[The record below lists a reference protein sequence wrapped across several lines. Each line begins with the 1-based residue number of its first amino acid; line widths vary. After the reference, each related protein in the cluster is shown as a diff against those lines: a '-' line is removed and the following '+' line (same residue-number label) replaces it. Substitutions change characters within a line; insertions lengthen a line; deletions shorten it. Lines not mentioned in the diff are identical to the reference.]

1 MNKKLGALP
10 IYLMLVLL
18 AACTNSDKLEVKKA
32 NFDDQIDQLQNLEFQ
47 FNKDLAPDSL
57 IEIWDTLAYFEFEPS
72 IKGRYKWIDKRT
84 LLFSPSGHF
93 APNTDYKAS
102 VSDKV
107 LVNSAKKYSLSD
119 EPIQFHTPYLQIVNG
134 YAYWNFSEYLDKQL
148 QLNVRLVFNY
158 PVDKKHVGEA
168 LSLKINNN
176 EKPYTITSNGIS
188 NEIEVV
194 IPVQETD
201 DVKSIQVALTPGM
214 QVIGSNQA
222 IKEALTLQIVVPAND
237 KLDVTDISTD
247 FEEGSG
253 VITVYTSQP
262 VVMKEVKSRIKIE
275 PQTDFEVSP
284 ISNGFKLKGSFG
296 EGQAYQL
303 TISKELKG
311 IFGPTLSDDYIETIT
326 FGSPEP
332 YISFADKSGMYL
344 TTGGSGN
351 LGLKIINVPKVKIT
365 VFRIFENNIQ
375 HYLRSGKE
383 YEWYEEDG
391 YHDSYNYRM
400 NEDYGKIIVTKEF
413 NTNTL
418 PGKGNLRLLHIMP
431 EDLGL
436 SGEMKG
442 IYLIRAES
450 TEKAWL
456 NDVQLLSY
464 SDIGLIVK
472 GGENEIFTATR
483 SIATALP
490 IEGVTLGFYTS
501 NNQLVHKV
509 STGKDG
515 IAIFKDL
522 EKTIP
527 GFKISMVTA
536 RKGNDFNVILFNRS
550 AVELDRFETGGKH
563 TAGRDYDAFIY
574 SDRDLYRPGDSV
586 YCNAILRDYSM
597 KTISGFPVKFRIIGP
612 DGKDFLKRRVN
623 VSNSGSVI
631 LPFALPVAAYTG
643 SYICEVSSVEDVFIG
658 SYRIKVEEFM
668 PDRISVDAKTDKVTY
683 EPENI
688 VKLTVTAMNLF
699 GPPAAGR
706 KVENELRVSRKKF
719 QSKAFVKDYNFDL
732 ISNEN
737 LAIVSVINQTV
748 TNDKGI
754 ASQEFT
760 LPNYKNAGLL
770 EGKIYTTVFD
780 ETGRP
785 VNRLVNFDIYT
796 QNTFLGIS
804 RLPGWLS
811 TGRPVSCRLIALNDK
826 EKPISATAKF
836 EVVHTTWETI
846 LERNYGQTRYRS
858 QKKDRVLLSK
868 EINISAEGRT
878 ETYSPQQ
885 SGEYK
890 FRLSIPGSTFWIEES
905 FYAYSWGS
913 SDETTFQ
920 INKDG
925 EIDIT
930 LDKQLY
936 EPGQEA
942 NVLFKTPFAGELLV
956 TVEQNKVLE
965 YYNLKADNNGAT
977 LKLPVKDG
985 FIPNVYITATLI
997 RKIEEGGIPLTV
1009 AHGFA
1014 SMKVEKAS
1022 YKIPVVITASEQ
1034 VRSATSQKIIV
1045 KTTPGAEVTIA
1056 VVDQGILQIT
1066 DYKTPDPYFYFYQK
1080 RALEVNSYDLFEEL
1094 LAELSSK
1101 NTLTGGDQAFDLGK
1115 RLNPMTAK
1123 RVKLLSLWSDRLT
1136 ANEKGE
1142 VYFTANIP
1150 KFSGAVRIMA
1160 VAHKDHRF
1168 GSADKLMRVADP
1180 VTISSS
1186 VPRFMSPG
1194 DKAMIHV
1201 TLSNTTA
1208 TPISVS
1214 TSIVVSQLFTA
1225 GKPEKAD
1232 IVIPA
1237 NSEASLTY
1245 SLIALNNM
1253 GVGKVTFKAKAAGE
1267 LFTEET
1273 ELSIRPAVPLVK
1285 EAQAGVI
1292 EAGKTATL
1300 SVSSEMIKGTSSSR
1314 LMLTNNPAGIY
1325 AHHLEELINYPY
1337 GCLEQTISAAFPQLY
1352 LSDLAKMLKKD
1363 NLIGTANINAN
1374 VSEAIRK
1381 ISFYQQYNGGLVT
1394 WPDHGTINW
1403 WISAYAAHFMY
1414 EAERAGYTVEKQT
1427 ADDIHKYL
1435 LEKVRQKGSTEYFY
1449 RVVDEN
1455 RWMKRSEANREI
1467 FYSLYVL
1474 ALNGKHHLPT
1484 MNYYK
1489 ARLNE
1494 LTHDSKYLLA
1504 CAYLVAGDE
1513 KSFNQVLPKEW
1524 NTDDPARMTGES
1536 FSSPIRDKGLALYTL
1551 VSVDENNPQIALLA
1565 RQIGEMINKAE
1576 WMSTQERVFSL
1587 LALGKMARN
1596 NSKGSVTAKIEH
1608 DGKTANYKDEN
1619 LLLKLISGKATIT
1632 TTGKGNLYWYL
1643 ESEGI
1648 PANMKVK
1655 EEDRILKVRR
1665 QYYSRTGQ
1673 PLAANTVKQN
1683 DLLVVALTI
1692 STTDNSIVE
1701 NVVIT
1706 DLLPACFEIEN
1717 ARLTAEREMDWIKMR
1732 ATPDYLDVR
1741 DDRINIFTTAA
1752 FQPKTFYYMVRVV
1765 NTGTY
1770 TQGPAGA
1777 EAMYNAQYYS
1787 YNGLKTIIAQ

>member
-1 MNKKLGALP
+1 MKRTISAFP
-10 IYLMLVLL
+10 VYLLLMLL
-18 AACTNSDKLEVKKA
+18 AACTSSDSLEVKRA
-32 NFDDQIDQLQNLEFQ
+32 NFTDQIDQLQNLEFQ
-47 FNKDLAPDSL
+47 FNKELVPDSL
-57 IEIWDTLAYFEFEPS
+57 VEIWDSTAYLEFEPS
-72 IKGRYKWIDKRT
+72 VKGRYKWLDNRT
-84 LLFSPSGHF
+84 LLFSPSEPF
-93 APNTDYKAS
+93 TPNTDYKAS
-102 VSDKV
+102 ITDKV
-107 LVNSAKKYSLSD
+107 LVNTAEKFSLSN
-119 EPIQFHTPYLQIVNG
+119 EPIQFHTPYLQFVNG
-134 YAYWNFSEYLDKQL
+134 YAYWNFSEYFDKQL
-148 QLNVRLVFNY
+148 QLNVKLVFNY
-158 PVDKKHVGEA
+158 PLDKKQVAEA
-168 LSLKINNN
+168 LIIKVNNID
-176 EKPYTITSNGIS
+176 KPYNIISNGIS
-188 NEIEVV
+188 NEVEVV
-194 IPVQETD
+194 IAVQETD
-201 DVKSIQVALTPGM
+201 DVKSLDVALSQGM
-214 QVIGSNQA
+214 KVIGSAQGL
-222 IKEALTLQIVVPAND
+222 KEALTFQIEVPAND
-237 KLDVTDISTD
+237 KLDVTDIVTD

-253 VITVYTSQP
+253 VIIIYTSQP
-262 VVMKEVKSRIKIE
+262 VVMKELKSKIKIE
-275 PQTDFEVSP
+275 PQTDFEILP

-296 EGQAYQL
+296 ESQAYQL
-303 TISKELKG
+303 TILKDLKG
-311 IFGPTLSDDYIETIT
+311 VFGPTLNDDHSQTIT

-332 YISFADKSGMYL
+332 FISFADKSGMYL
-344 TTGGSGN
+344 TSGGSGN
-351 LGLKIINVPKVKIT
+351 LGLKIINVPKIKVT

-375 HYLRSGKE
+375 HYMRSGKG

-400 NEDYGKIIVTKEF
+400 NEDYGKIIVTKEYT
-413 NTNTL
+413 TNSL
-418 PGKGNLRLLHIMP
+418 PVKGNLRLLNIKP
-431 EDLGL
+431 EDLGF
-436 SGEMKG
+436 SEDMKG

-472 GGENEIFTATR
+472 KGENEVFAATR

-490 IEGVTLGFYTS
+490 LEGVTLGFYTS

-509 STGKDG
+509 LTGRDG
-515 IAIFKDL
+515 VAVFKDL

-527 GFKISMVTA
+527 GFYISMVTA
-536 RKGNDFNVILFNRS
+536 RKGEDFNVILFNKS
-550 AVELDRFETGGKH
+550 SVELDRFETGGKH

-574 SDRDLYRPGDSV
+574 ADRDLYRPGDSV
-586 YCNAILRDYSM
+586 YCNAILRDYNM
-597 KTISGFPVKFRIIGP
+597 KTLTVFPVKFKIIGP

-623 VSNSGSVI
+623 VSSTGSAF
-631 LPFALPVAAYTG
+631 LAFALPDAAYTG
-643 SYICEVSSVEDVFIG
+643 TYICEVSSVDDVFIG

-668 PDRISVDAKTDKVTY
+668 PDRISVDVKTDKVVY

-699 GPPAAGR
+699 GPPAVGR

-719 QSKAFVKDYNFDL
+719 QPKAFVKDYNFDL
-732 ISNEN
+732 ISGEN

-754 ASQEFT
+754 ATQEFT

-770 EGKIYTTVFD
+770 EGKIYSTVFD

-785 VNRLVNFDIYT
+785 VNRLVDFDIYT
-796 QNTFLGIS
+796 QKTFLGIS
-804 RLPGWLS
+804 KLPGWLS
-811 TGRPVSCRLIALNDK
+811 TGKPVSCRLIALNEK
-826 EKPISATAKF
+826 EKPVSATARF

-846 LERNYGQTRYRS
+846 LERNYGQTRYHS

-868 EINISAEGRT
+868 EINIGTEGRT
-878 ETYSPQQ
+878 ETYIPQQ

-890 FRLSIPGSTFWIEES
+890 FRLSIPGSTFWIEEN
-905 FYAYSWGS
+905 FYAYSWGN
-913 SDETTFQ
+913 SDETTFR

-930 LDKQLY
+930 FDKQLY

-942 NVLFKTPFAGELLV
+942 NILFKTPFAGELLV
-956 TVEQNKVLE
+956 TVEQNKVIE

-985 FIPNVYITATLI
+985 FIPNVYITGTLI
-997 RKIEEGGIPLTV
+997 RKVEEGGIPLTV

-1022 YKIPVVITASEQ
+1022 YRLPVMISASDQ
-1034 VRSATSQKIIV
+1034 VRSATRQKIIV

-1066 DYKTPDPYFYFYQK
+1066 DYKTPDPYYYFYQK
-1080 RALEVNSYDLFEEL
+1080 RALEVNSYDLFDEL
-1094 LAELSSK
+1094 LAELSTNK
-1101 NTLTGGDQAFDLGK
+1101 TLTGGDQAFDLGK

-1142 VYFTANIP
+1142 VIFTAEIP

-1160 VAHKDHRF
+1160 VVHKDHRF

-1194 DKAMIHV
+1194 DKAMIQV
-1201 TLSNTTA
+1201 TLSNTTSRQ
-1208 TPISVS
+1208 ISLS
-1214 TSIVVSQLFTA
+1214 TSVATSKIFTA
-1225 GKPEKAD
+1225 GKPEKTD
-1232 IVIPA
+1232 INIPP
-1237 NSEASLTY
+1237 NSEASVTY
-1245 SLIALNNM
+1245 SLTALNNM
-1253 GVGKVTFKAKAAGE
+1253 GVGRVTFKAKTADE

-1285 EAQAGVI
+1285 EASAGVI
-1292 EAGKTATL
+1292 QAGKSANL
-1300 SVSSEMIKGTSSSR
+1300 SVSSEMVKGTSSSR

-1325 AHHLEELINYPY
+1325 ANHLEELINYPY

-1352 LSDLAKMLKKD
+1352 LSDIAKLLKKET
-1363 NLIGTANINAN
+1363 LTGSSNINLN
-1374 VSEAIRK
+1374 ISEAIRK

-1394 WPDHGTINW
+1394 WPGHGTINW

-1414 EAERAGYTVEKQT
+1414 EAERAGYNVEKQT
-1427 ADDIHKYL
+1427 TDNLHKYL
-1435 LEKVRQKGSTEYFY
+1435 LEKVKQKGSTEYFY
-1449 RVVDEN
+1449 WHRDEK
-1455 RWMKRSEANREI
+1455 RWIKRDEANREI

-1489 ARLNE
+1489 VRLNE

-1504 CAYLVAGDE
+1504 CTYLVAGDE
-1513 KSFNQVLPKEW
+1513 KSYNQVLPKEW
-1524 NTDDPARMTGES
+1524 NNDNPAQMTGES

-1565 RQIGEMINKAE
+1565 RQIGEMINNE
-1576 WMSTQERVFSL
+1576 RWMNTQERVFSL

-1596 NSKGSVTAKIEH
+1596 NSMGSVSARIEYN
-1608 DGKTANYKDEN
+1608 GNTANYQDET
-1619 LLLKLISGKATIT
+1619 LLIKLLSGKATIT
-1632 TTGKGNLYWYL
+1632 TSGKGNLYWYL
-1643 ESEGI
+1643 EAEGI

-1665 QYYSRTGQ
+1665 QYFSRAGQ

-1683 DLLVVALTI
+1683 DLLVVALTV
-1692 STTDNSIVE
+1692 STTDNSIIE

-1706 DLLPACFEIEN
+1706 DLLPACFELEN

-1770 TQGPAGA
+1770 TQGPVGA

-1787 YNGLKTIIAQ
+1787 YSGLKTITAQ